1 MDHPSRDYAA
11 DPAPA
16 ASQPPQPMQFHASGG
31 EYFRIWIVNLLLTV
45 VTLGIYS
52 AWAKVRRNQYFYS
65 STELAGSSFEYH
77 GNPIAILKGRIVAAL
92 LFGGYNVAL
101 RYSPLVG
108 GCVALLLA
116 AVLPWLSWKSMQ
128 FRLYN
133 TSYRGVRFGFKGSAG
148 QAYFYELLLPLLSLL
163 TAGLLVPFTH
173 QRLKRYQH
181 SESRYGTSHFAFDG
195 RVGSFYKA
203 YGKFV
208 ALYFGG
214 LIVLGVGLTFALW
227 SSLSGPVGT
236 AKTTAFYV
244 ITAVI
249 YLWVFL
255 VMPLFLTLIQN
266 LIWNHT
272 SLAGHRFQS
281 TLTWGRSTFIVV
293 SNLLGIAVTLGLYMP
308 FAHVR
313 WLKYRLEATALLPD
327 GSLDDFVAGSEQQ
340 IGAVGEGMM
349 DVLDFDLSL

>member
-1 MDHPSRDYAA
+1 MDHQSREYTA
-11 DPAPA
+11 DLAPA
-16 ASQPPQPMQFHASGG
+16 APQSLQFHASGG
-31 EYFRIWIVNLLLTV
+31 EYFRIWIVNLLLTI

-77 GNPIAILKGRIVAAL
+77 GNPIAILKGRIVAL
-92 LFGGYNVAL
+92 VLFGGYNVGL

-108 GCVALLLA
+108 GCMALLLA

-128 FRLYN
+128 FKLYN
-133 TSYRGVRFGFKGSAG
+133 TSYRGVRFGFKGSAR
-148 QAYFYELLLPLLSLL
+148 QAYFYELLLPFLSLL
-163 TAGLLVPFTH
+163 TVGLLAPFTH
-173 QRLKRYQH
+173 QRLKQYQH
-181 SESRYGTSHFAFDG
+181 SESRYGISHFAFDG

-214 LIVLGVGLTFALW
+214 LIILCVGLAFALW
-227 SSLSGPVGT
+227 SSLSGPTGT
-236 AKTTAFYV
+236 AKTTAFYGF
-244 ITAVI
+244 TAVI

-293 SNLLGIAVTLGLYMP
+293 TNLLGIAVTLGLYMP

-313 WLKYRLEATALLPD
+313 WLKYRLEATALLPN

-340 IGAVGEGMM
+340 IGAVGEGMI

>member
-1 MDHPSRDYAA
+1 MDLPSREYATE
-11 DPAPA
+11 PAPSA
-16 ASQPPQPMQFHASGG
+16 PQQIQFRASGA
-31 EYFRIWIVNLLLTV
+31 EYFRIWIVNLLLTM

-77 GNPIAILKGRIVAAL
+77 GNPVAILKGRIVALL

-101 RYSPLVG
+101 RYSPLAG
-108 GCVALLLA
+108 GCMALLLA

-148 QAYFYELLLPLLSLL
+148 QAYFYELLLPVLSVL
-163 TAGLLVPFTH
+163 TVGLLAPFTH
-173 QRLKRYQH
+173 QRLKQYQH
-181 SESRYGTSHFAFDG
+181 SDSRYGTSHFAFDG

-214 LIVLGVGLTFALW
+214 MIALGAAMTFALW
-227 SSLSGPVGT
+227 SSFSGSGGM
-236 AKTTAFYV
+236 AKTTAIYL

-249 YLWVFL
+249 YLWAFI

-281 TLTWGRSTFIVV
+281 TLTWGRSAFIML
-293 SNLLGIAVTLGLYMP
+293 SNLFGIAVTLGLYMP

-313 WLKYRLEATALLPD
+313 WLKYRLEATALLPN
-327 GSLDDFVAGSEQQ
+327 GSLDDFVAGSEQH